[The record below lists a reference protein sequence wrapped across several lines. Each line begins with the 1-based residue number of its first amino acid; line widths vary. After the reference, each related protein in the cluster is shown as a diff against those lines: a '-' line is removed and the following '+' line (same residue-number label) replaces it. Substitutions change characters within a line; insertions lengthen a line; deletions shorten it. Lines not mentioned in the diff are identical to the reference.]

1 VDKRYRV
8 ALDAALA
15 DLTQDPEVVGI
26 LFTGSVQQG
35 RPAFTSDLDLYV
47 ITHHDHYFRATREYH
62 GVETE
67 LFFNNVPAMR
77 WRISRPD
84 DVHTMAG
91 FATGEIL
98 LDRTGETV
106 ELVALARTRW
116 EAGPPTPT
124 PEQVMLLRYGL
135 HDRCDDLSDV
145 EHDPVASRLVGGAL
159 VTQALEA
166 FCKLNRHWGDKPKR
180 LAEYV
185 AQRDPVLGSLVNDY
199 FARSM
204 HPKHAYAIV
213 DYVLAPAGG
222 RLRLWES
229 AKVPYTGGTPT

>member
-1 VDKRYRV
+1 VDRRYRL

-15 DLTQDPEVVGI
+15 DVTQDPDVVGI

-35 RPAFTSDLDLYV
+35 RPAVTSDLDLYV
-47 ITHHDHYFRATREYH
+47 ITHKDHYFRATREYE

-77 WRISRPD
+77 WRITRPD

-98 LDRTGETV
+98 LDRTGETA
-106 ELVALARTRW
+106 ELVALARSRW
-116 EAGPPTPT
+116 EAGPPAPT
-124 PEQVMLLRYGL
+124 PGQVTLLRYAL
-135 HDRCDDLSDV
+135 HDRCDDLQDV
-145 EHDPVASRLVGGAL
+145 EDDPVACRLAGVAL

-166 FCKLNRHWGDKPKR
+166 FCKLHCLWGDKPKR
-180 LAEYV
+180 LVAYV
-185 AQRDPVLGSLVNDY
+185 AEWDPALGVRVSNY
-199 FARSM
+199 FANGM
-204 HPKHAYAIV
+204 QPQCAYEIV
-213 DYVLAPAGG
+213 DDVLAPVGG

-229 AKVPYTGGTPT
+229 EKVPYTGGTPA